1 MNSNKHTITI
11 PKRRELEFKPQNCLY
26 DGVTEDVDDKTKVD
40 ILLHVHFFHHRYAF
54 FKFIVTIEE
63 CKFIMYVHSKIIKQK
78 ICLQRKGKRVTA

>member
-54 FKFIVTIEE
+54 FKFIVTIEAVS
-63 CKFIMYVHSKIIKQK
+63 YTHLDVY
-78 ICLQRKGKRVTA
+78 KRQSSRDGEPVD